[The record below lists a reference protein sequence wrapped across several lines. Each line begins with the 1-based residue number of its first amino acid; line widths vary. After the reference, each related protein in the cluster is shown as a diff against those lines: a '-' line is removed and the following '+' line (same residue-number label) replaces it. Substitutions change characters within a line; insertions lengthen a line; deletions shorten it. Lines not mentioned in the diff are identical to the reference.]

1 MLHNVFERLSTC
13 AEDSGRRMGG
23 SCRDGGLPRPG
34 EVPPQ
39 MSGLRRCNRS
49 AMPPVRLSSAGS
61 LKRGHPG
68 RCTPRYEEA
77 TAMTTTTA
85 PVDNGIDIDF
95 LREAREALTAEPGGA
110 TFQWR
115 GATPG

>member
-1 MLHNVFERLSTC
+1 
-13 AEDSGRRMGG
+13 
-23 SCRDGGLPRPG
+23 
-34 EVPPQ
+34 
-39 MSGLRRCNRS
+39 
-49 AMPPVRLSSAGS
+49 
-61 LKRGHPG
+61 
-68 RCTPRYEEA
+68 
-77 TAMTTTTA
+77 MTTTTA